1 MTFINTLKGH
11 YYDKLMGNAT
21 RNFADLVMSGE
32 MVETAIK
39 SGKVDMLHDNQNQR
53 K

>member
-11 YYDKLMGNAT
+11 YYDKLMENAT
-21 RNFADLVMSGE
+21 RNFADLVISGE
-32 MVETAIK
+32 MVETTIK
-39 SGKVDMLHDNQNQR
+39 SGKVDMLYDNHNQR